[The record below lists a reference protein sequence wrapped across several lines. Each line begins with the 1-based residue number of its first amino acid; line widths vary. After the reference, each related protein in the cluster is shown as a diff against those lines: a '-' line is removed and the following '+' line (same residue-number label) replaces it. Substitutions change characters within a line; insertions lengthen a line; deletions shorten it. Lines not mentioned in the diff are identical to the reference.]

1 MEKKISIYD
10 GTSKSQLMKA
20 IKNHENTLNITILVA
35 FVSTEHILI
44 ITEFDGICV
53 TKWRCNVDDFING
66 VNVSKMDLIGIL

>member
-1 MEKKISIYD
+1 MEKNISIKD

-35 FVSTEHILI
+35 FVSTEHILR

-53 TKWRCNVDDFING
+53 TKWSCNVDDFINR
-66 VNVSKMDLIGIL
+66 VDVSKMELIGTL